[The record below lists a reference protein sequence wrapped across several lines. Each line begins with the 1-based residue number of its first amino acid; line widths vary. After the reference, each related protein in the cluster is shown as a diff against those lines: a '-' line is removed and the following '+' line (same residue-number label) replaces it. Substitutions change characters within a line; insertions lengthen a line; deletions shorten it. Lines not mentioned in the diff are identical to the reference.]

1 MIDSYQS
8 PLVLLNYSKN
18 PCLMNFYNN
27 YSELIIMPKKVSKAQ
42 KAFLAAKKDFFRLA
56 EKTEEAITR
65 ERDVLRDQLQQ
76 ANAHLVKARAKLAKA
91 EKKFEKTSTAAAK
104 KKVKKMSKLLERANS
119 ETVELRETLRSVRE
133 RLQTSKE
140 YATAARFFQR
150 GIDKLDK
157 EWDKIIQ
164 NKATKKKTV
173 NKKKVTKK
181 KVTKKKVTKK
191 AVRKTAVTTK
201 QPE

>member
-1 MIDSYQS
+1 
-8 PLVLLNYSKN
+8 
-18 PCLMNFYNN
+18 
-27 YSELIIMPKKVSKAQ
+27 
-42 KAFLAAKKDFFRLA
+42 
-56 EKTEEAITR
+56 
-65 ERDVLRDQLQQ
+65 
-76 ANAHLVKARAKLAKA
+76 
-91 EKKFEKTSTAAAK
+91 
-104 KKVKKMSKLLERANS
+104 MSKLLERAKS
-119 ETVELRETLRSVRE
+119 ETGELRETLRSVRE
-133 RLQTSKE
+133 RLRTSKE
-140 YATAARFFQR
+140 YTTAARFFQR

-191 AVRKTAVTTK
+191 KVTKKAVKKTGVTTK